1 MRSLITALSLTLA
14 WANAAHANVED
25 HRWHR
30 VATPEFE
37 MLSDLAPED
46 ARALADRLTRF
57 RLAAQGLLVPRRSSD
72 PPLRII
78 AFRHARDFRRVFSL
92 RKVGGFTLSSL
103 DRYTL
108 AFGPDARRGYA
119 GGALTA
125 FHEYTHYLLH
135 NRQQMNYPAWYEE
148 GFANFLSTIYVSED
162 GAVVGDVPAIKRW
175 QMARSR
181 LKLAELLDERFV
193 FDWNRRDLEEVY
205 LKAWLFVHMLQHGH
219 LTGLPEGHPASIPPF
234 HARVPEMLEMINAG
248 APARD
253 AIEKSLGV
261 DLPTLERMLRA
272 YGKRRSLP
280 TRILAVD
287 VEHET
292 PMDVQPLAPAQVWH
306 ALARAA
312 EATGNRHFAARL
324 YQRVL
329 GESPDDV
336 DALVGLSATT
346 EDPARSLT
354 TARRALALNESHPGA
369 NIRMAKL
376 SVSECQQAT
385 REQCYQKWRDSAE
398 FYRRAVRSD
407 PEGVDAVFGLGVVY
421 LHVGQAGDALGY
433 LRVAYQRAP
442 WAPPVNLYLGE
453 AYRLV
458 GDAESARA
466 HLTKAMHW
474 HRDERWRERAAL
486 ALSMIDSNEDR

>member
-1 MRSLITALSLTLA
+1 
-14 WANAAHANVED
+14 
-25 HRWHR
+25 
-30 VATPEFE
+30 

-57 RLAAQGLLVPRRSSD
+57 RLAVQGLLVPRQSSE
-72 PPLRII
+72 PPLKII

-92 RKVGGFTLSSL
+92 RQIGGFTLSSL

-119 GGALTA
+119 KGALTA

-148 GFANFLSTIYVSED
+148 GFANFLSTVYMSED
-162 GAVVGDVPAIKRW
+162 GAVVGHVPSFKRW

-181 LKLAELLDERFV
+181 LRLAELLDERFV
-193 FDWNRRDLEEVY
+193 FDWNRSDLEEVY
-205 LKAWLFVHMLQHGH
+205 LKAWLLVHLLQHGH
-219 LTGLPEGHPASIPPF
+219 LTSLPPASIPPF
-234 HARVPEMLEMINAG
+234 HARIPKMLEMINAG
-248 APARD
+248 VPAKV
-253 AIEKSLGV
+253 AVEESLGV

-280 TRILAVD
+280 TRIHVVD
-287 VEHET
+287 VERET
-292 PMDVQPLAPAQVWH
+292 PMDVQPLDPAQVWH
-306 ALARAA
+306 ALAGAA
-312 EATGNRHFAARL
+312 AATGNGHFAARL

-329 GESPDDV
+329 AENPDDA

-346 EDPARSLT
+346 EDPARSL
-354 TARRALALNESHPGA
+354 AAAQRALALNAGHPGA

-385 REQCYQKWRDSAE
+385 RDQCYDKWRESAE

-458 GDAESARA
+458 GDAESARV

-486 ALSMIDSNEDR
+486 ALSMIESNEDD

>member
-1 MRSLITALSLTLA
+1 
-14 WANAAHANVED
+14 
-25 HRWHR
+25 
-30 VATPEFE
+30 
-37 MLSDLAPED
+37 
-46 ARALADRLTRF
+46 
-57 RLAAQGLLVPRRSSD
+57 
-72 PPLRII
+72 
-78 AFRHARDFRRVFSL
+78 
-92 RKVGGFTLSSL
+92 
-103 DRYTL
+103 
-108 AFGPDARRGYA
+108 
-119 GGALTA
+119 
-125 FHEYTHYLLH
+125 
-135 NRQQMNYPAWYEE
+135 
-148 GFANFLSTIYVSED
+148 
-162 GAVVGDVPAIKRW
+162 
-175 QMARSR
+175 
-181 LKLAELLDERFV
+181 
-193 FDWNRRDLEEVY
+193 
-205 LKAWLFVHMLQHGH
+205 
-219 LTGLPEGHPASIPPF
+219 
-234 HARVPEMLEMINAG
+234 MLERINAG

-253 AIEKSLGV
+253 AVEKSLGV

-280 TRILAVD
+280 TRTVVVD
-287 VEHET
+287 VEHDT
-292 PMDVQPLAPAQVWH
+292 PMDVRPLAPAQVWY

-312 EATGNRHFAARL
+312 AATGNRRFAARL

-329 GESPDDV
+329 EESPDDV

-346 EDPARSLT
+346 EDSVRSLT
-354 TARRALALNESHPGA
+354 TARRALALNDRHPGA

-376 SVSECQQAT
+376 SVNECQQAT
-385 REQCYQKWRDSAE
+385 REQCYQKWRESAE

-486 ALSMIDSNEDR
+486 ALSMIESSEDH